1 MEDRDSWEYE
11 HLLLSVL
18 KQQPKKNSL
27 PTKAQLSSAQ
37 LSSDQICSRLHVGG
51 GRKKTSNLSTPVG
64 VQVALLQFHQ
74 ELQDTNSLPSRSGRP
89 SLAVTKNNQ

>member
-37 LSSDQICSRLHVGG
+37 LSSAQLGSD
-51 GRKKTSNLSTPVG
+51 
-64 VQVALLQFHQ
+64 LQ
-74 ELQDTNSLPSRSGRP
+74 
-89 SLAVTKNNQ
+89 